1 MDNHFWISVLLSLV
15 VGALSTGIARTAL
28 RCRTSPPRI
37 ELSGEHEV
45 RRVPEL
51 CDVYV
56 RIRDESKQPGEAM
69 QRVSATASSFAEQVR
84 TLAPAKLGDA
94 EPRLALD
101 ASEAADV
108 PEEFPPSSPE
118 KPVTG
123 WSMQQ
128 IRSWSFER
136 TPPRHPDPNDNT
148 EYGKFYVA
156 EASAKI
162 TFHDFA
168 ELSAFVMELSVSCLL
183 GVASLTCQ
191 EQPLI
196 SIDRLA
202 WRLSPGTERGL
213 HARVRQA
220 ALRDAI
226 QKAENYAQVLAIP
239 GARVHVT
246 DISDSS
252 SGGGAA
258 PRAMFA
264 AAAPM
269 GRSAKQANTITIEPE
284 PIDVVANIFV
294 KFEVRP

>member
-101 ASEAADV
+101 ASEATDV

-168 ELSAFVMELSVSCLL
+168 ELSAFVMELS
-183 GVASLTCQ
+183 
-191 EQPLI
+191 PLI

-213 HARVRQA
+213 YARVRQA

>member
-1 MDNHFWISVLLSLV
+1 MDPGHFLLSALLALI
-15 VGALSTGIARTAL
+15 VGYFSTCLAETAFGY
-28 RCRTSPPRI
+28 RQSPPRI

-56 RIRDESKQPGEAM
+56 RIRDESKKPGEAM
-69 QRVSATASSFAEQVR
+69 QRVSAAASSFAEQVR

-101 ASEAADV
+101 ASEATDV
-108 PEEFPPSSPE
+108 PEEFPPSHPE

-136 TPPRHPDPNDNT
+136 NPPRHPDPNDDT

-168 ELSAFVMELSVSCLL
+168 ELSAFVMELSVSN
-183 GVASLTCQ
+183 
-191 EQPLI
+191 P
-196 SIDRLA
+196 R
-202 WRLSPGTERGL
+202 R
-213 HARVRQA
+213 AR
-220 ALRDAI
+220 
-226 QKAENYAQVLAIP
+226 
-239 GARVHVT
+239 
-246 DISDSS
+246 
-252 SGGGAA
+252 
-258 PRAMFA
+258 
-264 AAAPM
+264 
-269 GRSAKQANTITIEPE
+269 RS
-284 PIDVVANIFV
+284 
-294 KFEVRP
+294 RRHL